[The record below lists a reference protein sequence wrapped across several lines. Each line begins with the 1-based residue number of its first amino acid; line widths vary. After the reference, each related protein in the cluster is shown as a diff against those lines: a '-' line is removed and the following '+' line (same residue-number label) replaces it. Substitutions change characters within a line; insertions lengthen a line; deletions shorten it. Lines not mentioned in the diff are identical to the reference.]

1 MSTQTAIRRRYV
13 LDHQTAELFAEVAAD
28 PFAAIVVGVE
38 APGGYGKTAMLD
50 EVVQRYRQSGV
61 EVVGAEALGG
71 TGEALGPVGGVAVV
85 IDDAHQLPEA
95 QVAEVR
101 RLAET
106 PGARLFVGYRPWP
119 RPAAFARLTATLRQR
134 RPTLLLAPF
143 TTEQIVEL
151 LAPRFP
157 AGLNAANRAALAE
170 TLRAQTGGVPR
181 YVERLAGADD
191 GSWLGGGAKATGT
204 KSSGAQAALELP
216 GHVLMQFRHDM
227 GRLDLDCQIYLLAA
241 EAGIALHLDLLGAL
255 LQRGPAEVSEVVD
268 AVRATGLLGHDG
280 LLVPVARRAV
290 AALFPL
296 DRRVAVRRRLAEL
309 QMERGASVL
318 GLARSLLGTGVSG
331 PGVAAVFE
339 AAASEALPDEPA
351 LSAALFAAGATA
363 GRPVRALAARWAHAA
378 ALAGDLGT
386 ALRMADEVIAGPRR
400 PEQGDC
406 ALVAAAALAHRGQL
420 ARSAELYRW
429 SGTGPSAAF
438 ATVGQ
443 VGTGQLAGI
452 PRDFDVEAPD
462 APPTL
467 LSGAA
472 ALMARGVRESVA
484 GSPTVALSSLVRAS
498 DLLEP
503 AGPGVLL
510 PDSPAALA
518 ALIGLHSADLNTA
531 RAVLDRA
538 VAARL
543 GGAVMAARHRLL
555 QAWLLLVRGE
565 TAAARQYLPGNRDA
579 LQPRD
584 RLFALALDVALA
596 RRDSDL
602 PALRQAW
609 ALASEAVLRHPVD
622 LFTLLPL
629 GELVV
634 AAARLDDHAPTTA
647 ALADARALL
656 TRLGDPPLWTLPLHW
671 SCLQAAIIGS
681 RPDLAEEH
689 AKALSAGAGHSRYA
703 AAVADAAD
711 SWLAVFAGKVDPE
724 RVSSAARGLHDVGLR
739 WDASRLAGQA
749 AIRTSDRR
757 AMVVLLDCARLLQ
770 GRPAGQRSGDR
781 ELLPDTAEGASL
793 SDREREVADLVLAGM
808 TYRQIGDRLY
818 ISPKTVEHHVARMR
832 QRLGCASR
840 GELLATL
847 RTLRRPAPGAR
858 GGTGDRAEAPD
869 REGLAAVPA
878 VAGAGV
884 NAAGGLS

>member
-1 MSTQTAIRRRYV
+1 M
-13 LDHQTAELFAEVAAD
+13 
-28 PFAAIVVGVE
+28 VVGVE
-38 APGGYGKTAMLD
+38 APGGYGKTATLD
-50 EVVQRYRQSGV
+50 EMVQRYRQAGV
-61 EVVGAEALGG
+61 EVVGAEALGS

-95 QVAEVR
+95 QVVQLC

-106 PGARLFVGYRPWP
+106 PGARLVVGYRPWP

-134 RPTLLLAPF
+134 RPALLLAPF

-151 LAPRFP
+151 LAARFP
-157 AGLNAANRAALAE
+157 AGLTAANRAALADS
-170 TLRAQTGGVPR
+170 LRVQTGGVPR
-181 YVERLAGADD
+181 YVEWLVGAEDGGAWLA
-191 GSWLGGGAKATGT
+191 GGAK
-204 KSSGAQAALELP
+204 SGAVKAAGELP
-216 GHVLMQFRHDM
+216 AHVLMQFRHDM

-241 EAGIALHLDLLGAL
+241 EAGVAPHLDLLGAL
-255 LQRGPAEVSEVVD
+255 LARGPAEVSEVVD
-268 AVRATGLLGHDG
+268 AIRATGLLGHDG
-280 LLVPVARRAV
+280 SLVPVARRAV
-290 AALFPL
+290 ASLFPL

-309 QMERGASVL
+309 QMDRGASVL

-339 AAASEALPDEPA
+339 AAAEEALPDEPA

-363 GRPVRALAARWAHAA
+363 GRPVRALAARWSHAA
-378 ALAGDLGT
+378 ALSGDLGT

-400 PEQGDC
+400 PEQADC

-438 ATVGQ
+438 AAVGQ

-452 PRDFDVEAPD
+452 ARNFDAEAPD

-472 ALMARGVRESVA
+472 ALMARGVHESVG

-518 ALIGLHSADLNTA
+518 ALIALHCADLNTA

-543 GGAVMAARHRLL
+543 GGTVMATRHRLL
-555 QAWLLLVRGE
+555 QAWILVMRGE
-565 TAAARQYLPGNRDA
+565 TAAARQYLPSNRDA

-602 PALRQAW
+602 SALRQAW
-609 ALASEAVLRHPVD
+609 AAASEAVLRHPVD

-634 AAARLDDHAPTTA
+634 AAARLDDHTGITA
-647 ALADARALL
+647 QLQDARALL
-656 TRLGDPPLWTLPLHW
+656 TRLGDPPLWALPLHW
-671 SCLQAAIIGS
+671 SCLQAAIIGN

-689 AKALSAGAGHSRYA
+689 AKALAAGSGHSRYA
-703 AAVADAAD
+703 AALADAAD
-711 SWLAVFAGKVDPE
+711 SWLAVLAGKVDPE
-724 RVSSAARGLHDVGLR
+724 QVSAAARGLHDVGLR

-757 AMVVLLDCARLLQ
+757 AMIALLDCARLLQ
-770 GRPAGQRSGDR
+770 GRPAGQRGTDR
-781 ELLPDTAEGASL
+781 EPVPDTADDASL

-847 RTLRRPAPGAR
+847 RTMRRPARHAQNSGDHPDAR
-858 GGTGDRAEAPD
+858 REAMEGD
-869 REGLAAVPA
+869 GVAAVPA
-878 VAGAGV
+878 VAGVGA
-884 NAAGGLS
+884 NAAGDLS